1 MVECGVEAGLISRT
15 NAQILIDR
23 LDARLSGGGD
33 AAFVVEMQNGRSFEF
48 TVQAM
53 EDSGMV
59 VLVEDITE
67 RKSAEAKINHLA
79 RFDALTGLPNRATLR
94 ERMDEVLNEWRSDN
108 ICAIHFIDLDRFKQ
122 VNDTL
127 GHTRGDLLLE
137 AVATRLRDA
146 ARDAGVIARF
156 GGDEFVILQAPIK
169 SARSGGGA
177 RSTRAQRAVR
187 NLRSQRTRGCR

>member
-1 MVECGVEAGLISRT
+1 MGLPPDFELKGSSLRHVVECGVEAGLISRT

-23 LDARLSGGGD
+23 LDARLSGSD
-33 AAFVVEMQNGRSFEF
+33 EAAFVVEMQNGRTFEF

-53 EDSGMV
+53 EDRGMV

-79 RFDALTGLPNRATLR
+79 RFDALTGLPNRTTLR
-94 ERMDEVLNEWRSDN
+94 DRMERVLNEWRSDN

-146 ARDAGVIARF
+146 ARDAT
-156 GGDEFVILQAPIK
+156 
-169 SARSGGGA
+169 S
-177 RSTRAQRAVR
+177 
-187 NLRSQRTRGCR
+187 LRVSEVTSL